1 MDPYLLN
8 TLNFPKVGFVVSG
21 SFLWGGLGLV
31 ALLSAIFGAIIFYHY
46 RDFGFETIKT
56 SLLQFVYA
64 IVCAG
69 LLGISALFISLYLN
83 SLS

>member
-1 MDPYLLN
+1 MNPNLIT
-8 TLNFPKVGFVVSG
+8 TLNLPKVGFAVSG
-21 SFLWGGLGLV
+21 SVLWGALGFV
-31 ALLSAIFGAIIFYHY
+31 ALLSVIFGVIISYHY

-56 SLLQFVYA
+56 GLLRIIYT

-69 LLGISALFISLYLN
+69 LLAISALFIILYLD

>member
-1 MDPYLLN
+1 MDPYFLN
-8 TLNFPKVGFVVSG
+8 SLNLPKVGFAVSG
-21 SFLWGGLGLV
+21 SVLWGVLGFLAV
-31 ALLSAIFGAIIFYHY
+31 LSVVLGAVISYHY

-56 SLLQFVYA
+56 GLLRIIYT

-69 LLGISALFISLYLN
+69 LLAVSALFISLYLN